1 MTCTYKIMN
10 ALWNFG
16 EFGSNYAFRSHPPP
30 PAGSRRI
37 KHDETYWAMSF
48 PHAAKKNPT
57 CAHATTATTPA
68 YSTGLPLIFRSH
80 KTPRADFYVSRIS
93 AEVMTRGV
101 HLWPRLAGAARFTHV
116 LSAKVGATAI
126 EACLVYAK
134 HKFKSLEFKGAV
146 LVCFRHMRRP
156 WKRDR
161 YLLTQLCSHG
171 EVFMSRQNSFGVLF
185 LVHNVVFAFQPVTTK
200 KIQNYSDSIPS
211 S

>member
-16 EFGSNYAFRSHPPP
+16 EFGSNYAFPTPHPL
-30 PAGSRRI
+30 AGSRRI

-57 CAHATTATTPA
+57 CAHVTTLA

-126 EACLVYAK
+126 EACVVYAK
-134 HKFKSLEFKGAV
+134 HKFAV
-146 LVCFRHMRRP
+146 SVCFRHMRRP
-156 WKRDR
+156 
-161 YLLTQLCSHG
+161 
-171 EVFMSRQNSFGVLF
+171 
-185 LVHNVVFAFQPVTTK
+185 
-200 KIQNYSDSIPS
+200 
-211 S
+211 